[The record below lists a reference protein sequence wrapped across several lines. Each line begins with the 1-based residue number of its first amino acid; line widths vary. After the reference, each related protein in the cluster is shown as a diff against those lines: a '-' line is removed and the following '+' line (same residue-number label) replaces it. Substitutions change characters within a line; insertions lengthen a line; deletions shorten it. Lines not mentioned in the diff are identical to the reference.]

1 MNDIF
6 IGIGIVVV
14 WVVLQVFV
22 FPKIGV
28 PT

>member
-6 IGIGIVVV
+6 IGIGIIVV
-14 WVVLQVFV
+14 WVLLQVYV